1 MSRFLPIICV
11 SVVGVALLAGCGGSS
26 NTTTTASAPA
36 PASTPAAPAGKG
48 QVIHLSADPGG
59 ALRFT
64 RSTLTAKAGKVTL
77 IMVNPSSAGMDHG
90 IAIEGNGVDS
100 DGATVGPG
108 STSTVSATL
117 KKGTYTYYCPVP
129 GHKQAGMVGTLTV
142 S

>member
-26 NTTTTASAPA
+26 TTTSTASA
-36 PASTPAAPAGKG
+36 PASTPAAGQG

-64 RSTLTAKAGKVTL
+64 RSALTAKAGKVTL
-77 IMVNPSSAGMDHG
+77 IMKNPSSAGMDHG
-90 IAIEGNGVDS
+90 IAIDGAGT
-100 DGATVGPG
+100 GATVSPG
-108 STSTVSATL
+108 STSTVTATL

-129 GHKQAGMVGTLTV
+129 GHRQAGMVGTLTV

>member
-1 MSRFLPIICV
+1 MSRFLPILCI
-11 SVVGVALLAGCGGSS
+11 SAVGVVLLAGCGGSS
-26 NTTTTASAPA
+26 NNSQTAAATSTPA
-36 PASTPAAPAGKG
+36 PAKKG

-64 RSTLTAKAGKVTL
+64 QSKLTAKPGTVTL
-77 IMVNPSSAGMDHG
+77 VMKNPSSAGMDHG
-90 IAIEGNGVDS
+90 VAIEGNGVDA
-100 DGATVGPG
+100 DGPTVSAG
-108 STSTVSATL
+108 STSTVTATL

>member
-26 NTTTTASAPA
+26 TTSTASAPA
-36 PASTPAAPAGKG
+36 PASTPAAAAGKG

-77 IMVNPSSAGMDHG
+77 IMKNPSSAGMDHG
-90 IAIEGNGVDS
+90 IAIEGSGT
-100 DGATVGPG
+100 GATVSPG
-108 STSTVSATL
+108 STSTVTATL

>member
-26 NTTTTASAPA
+26 NNTSTASA
-36 PASTPAAPAGKG
+36 PASTPAAGKG

-77 IMVNPSSAGMDHG
+77 IMKNPSSAGMDHG
-90 IAIEGNGVDS
+90 IAIEGSGT
-100 DGATVGPG
+100 GATVSPG
-108 STSTVSATL
+108 STSTVTATL